1 MQIGSLIK
9 FHRTKLGL
17 TQNELAAGICSIP
30 HLSKIENNSKEAN
43 GETLKL
49 LLGKLQIEMQDVVE
63 SEQQIS
69 NLLYQL
75 LKNITYV
82 EIDEAKQTMQKL
94 KEMEELITFTD
105 QIYLYELYK
114 MRYFISINEL
124 NIADEQYNWLY
135 SNKRNFS
142 QHEKYLLLYLRGLL
156 FLTRGR
162 YEEADNTF
170 TELMNTKLE
179 FGLLQGE
186 LYYHLSIL
194 KSRQDEINLALLYG
208 RKALELFKD
217 QYNFKRITYTLMSL
231 ALNYSNGNAFDEA
244 LEMYEHAIRNVKVLN
259 ETKYLPQIYHNIGM
273 VYFLSKEYVNSIEY
287 LNKSI
292 NMIDCADSHYY
303 ISIFNLALCHYEIG
317 MVEESKRLFIKL
329 INETSKT
336 SIFNSLGQAYIYFL
350 QGDKTNGILLLEDK
364 IVPVLIKDNQYSILF
379 GYLKEVLR
387 EYYLDTKKY
396 EKALIYAL

>member
-259 ETKYLPQIYHNIGM
+259 ETKYLPQIYHNIG
-273 VYFLSKEYVNSIEY
+273 VLYFVSRQYANAIDFFNNSIEM
-287 LNKSI
+287 I
-292 NMIDCADSHYY
+292 NYNHPDYY
-303 ISIFNLALCHYEIG
+303 MNIYNLAIAQYESGLID
-317 MVEESKRLFIKL
+317 EATANFFIL
-329 INETSKT
+329 INDTPKT
-336 SIFNSLGQAYIYFL
+336 NIFNSLGNVFLYFIKGQKN
-350 QGDKTNGILLLEDK
+350 QGIELLEEK
-364 IVPVLIKDNQYSILF
+364 VIPVFKDNQYSIINS
-379 GYLKEVLR
+379 YLKTVLR

>member
-114 MRYFISINEL
+114 MRYFIIMNEL
-124 NIADEQYNWLY
+124 EEAEDQYNWLY

-142 QHEKYLLLYLRGLL
+142 QHEKYLLLYLHGLM

-162 YEEADNTF
+162 YNDADIAF
-170 TELMNTKLE
+170 SDLMKSKLD
-179 FGLLQGE
+179 FGILEGE
-186 LYYHLSIL
+186 LYYHLSFIKSKL
-194 KSRQDEINLALLYG
+194 KEINLAILYG
-208 RKALELFKD
+208 RKALEVFNH

-244 LEMYEHAIRNVKVLN
+244 LDTYEHVIRNVKVLN
-259 ETKYLPQIYHNIGM
+259 EIKFLPHIYHNIGIL
-273 VYFLSKEYVNSIEY
+273 YFTFEKYNESIEY
-287 LNKSI
+287 LNKSME
-292 NMIDCADSHYY
+292 MISNDDPNYLMNLY
-303 ISIFNLALCHYEIG
+303 NLSIAHYENGMINKSEECFLFLKQEAAKNTIFYNIADAYLYIINGELNLG
-317 MVEESKRLFIKL
+317 MVILEEKVISVLQKENEHATLYNYIKL
-329 INETSKT
+329 
-336 SIFNSLGQAYIYFL
+336 
-350 QGDKTNGILLLEDK
+350 
-364 IVPVLIKDNQYSILF
+364 
-379 GYLKEVLR
+379 VLR
-387 EYYLDTKKY
+387 KYYLDTKKY
-396 EKALIYAL
+396 EKALHYAL